1 MVNVLSSCSR
11 KLKRSVDGWLI
22 ENQWRRQWVKA
33 GGGGQWKWEKG
44 RKRLLHRM
52 CITLFE
58 SFVSSAQIFRRGVNW
73 RPFFC
78 SPSWFFR
85 FSGGFSGNFRQK
97 MTLPTFGSNPEKRKK
112 PTLKWAKICQIFKS
126 KGVTSSWSRRHCRE
140 RQHLEVKQTYV
151 LTQFSHHIE
160 YYSFRQN
167 LLFKSRKWEQKFID
181 MSL

>member
-1 MVNVLSSCSR
+1 MMNFHWSVAARRGESRGRPVKMGERLKMFALSDIHYFFR
-11 KLKRSVDGWLI
+11 
-22 ENQWRRQWVKA
+22 
-33 GGGGQWKWEKG
+33 
-44 RKRLLHRM
+44 
-52 CITLFE
+52 
-58 SFVSSAQIFRRGVNW
+58 QIFYLLRQIVRRGTSW